1 MTNRRSARL
10 PKARRF
16 AAVRMDP
23 VAMVEHL
30 QDPAATHAA
39 KRMRP
44 KNYLVYLEFP
54 EDLPMPDSPWCRY
67 RISPIATT
75 LRPANPEKG
84 ITPDMVAP
92 IYPNTDYSKGNI
104 HISSTPPFP
113 FPNCYFWAESR
124 MSLRVRVSRGLGCGY
139 DNDKAYQLS
148 IPQHL
153 ALANS
158 FEHALDIICRHQQNL
173 ARTETHTRPTWQNK
187 FHSTFDAHST
197 HDEFAVTDDDSD
209 SYPVSDRPLSPSL
222 PPSITDL
229 FALNLFG
236 WDDDPTFQFIP
247 LVDLRF
253 EVEETFK
260 SDTIPSPAELWKE
273 QATISRQVYSLH
285 FYLRY

>member
-1 MTNRRSARL
+1 M
-10 PKARRF
+10 
-16 AAVRMDP
+16 
-23 VAMVEHL
+23 
-30 QDPAATHAA
+30 
-39 KRMRP
+39 
-44 KNYLVYLEFP
+44 P
-54 EDLPMPDSPWCRY
+54 ESPWCRY
-67 RISPIATT
+67 RASPIAIT
-75 LRPANPEKG
+75 LRPAHPEKG
-84 ITPDMVAP
+84 ITSDMVVP
-92 IYPNTDYSKGNI
+92 IYPNTDHSKGNI

-113 FPNCYFWAESR
+113 FPNCYFWIESR
-124 MSLRVRVSRGLGCGY
+124 MSLRVRVSRGLGRGY

-158 FEHALDIICRHQQNL
+158 FEYALDSISLYQQKF
-173 ARTETHTRPTWQNK
+173 ARTETNTRSTSQNT
-187 FHSTFDAHST
+187 FRSAFDAHSS
-197 HDEFAVTDDDSD
+197 HDDFAVTDDDCD

-253 EVEETFK
+253 EVEETFT

-273 QATISRQVYSLH
+273 QETISRQVYSLH
-285 FYLRY
+285 PCLRY